1 MSSLN
6 RQSVFASE
14 DPRYDGSTLLV
25 SLYNSPRSAKNLGL
39 PIDNLEVRLMQAE
52 SLERTTQRQEYRK
65 QELLPAAQDRRTW
78 VENASLFWDSRRTFA
93 RVAGSVFVLSI
104 VVALLLPKEYV
115 SVARIMPP
123 EQGGS
128 SAAMLAALVGKSSVG
143 GGLAGLAG
151 NLLGAKTNG
160 ALFVALLH
168 SGTVSE
174 RLMDRFNLQRVY
186 HKRYREDT
194 AKRLGHLTKITQD
207 TKSGV
212 IMIAVTDETRERA
225 RDLAQ
230 GYLDELN
237 NLVAKVNTSSAH
249 REREFIEQRLNTV
262 QAELQRAEV
271 ELSDFSSKNTTIDIK
286 EQTRATVDAG
296 AKLEGQLIAGESELD
311 SLRQIYGNQ
320 NVRVRAAEARNSI
333 LQRELQRANGQSA
346 TDPDAKDADDSYP
359 YPALRQLPQLGVR
372 WANLY
377 RNVRVH
383 ETVFDL
389 LSAEYENARIEE
401 VKSIPTVGVIDVP
414 GIPERKSGPH
424 RTLIVL
430 ISTFLSAVLTA
441 LFLLARRSWRAMDD
455 EDARRILAT
464 RIGMTIRNRWRRS
477 PV

>member
-1 MSSLN
+1 
-6 RQSVFASE
+6 
-14 DPRYDGSTLLV
+14 
-25 SLYNSPRSAKNLGL
+25 
-39 PIDNLEVRLMQAE
+39 MQTE
-52 SLERTTQRQEYRK
+52 SLERTSQRREYGE
-65 QELLPAAQDRRTW
+65 QQALPAALDRRPW

-93 RVAGSVFVLSI
+93 RVAATAFVLSI
-104 VVALLLPKEYV
+104 LVALILPKEYV

-123 EQGGS
+123 EQGGN
-128 SAAMLAALVGKSSVG
+128 SAALLAALVGKSSA

-151 NLLGAKTNG
+151 NLLGAKTND
-160 ALFVALLH
+160 ALIVALLR
-168 SGTVSE
+168 SGTVSG
-174 RLMDRFNLQRVY
+174 RLIDRFNLQRVY
-186 HKRYREDT
+186 HKRYRQDT
-194 AKRLGHLTKITQD
+194 AKRLGHLTKITED

-212 IMIAVTDETRERA
+212 ITIAVTDETRERA

-249 REREFIEQRLNTV
+249 REREFIEQRLSTV
-262 QAELQRAEV
+262 QAELQRAQV
-271 ELSDFSSKNTTIDIK
+271 DLSDFSSKNTTIDIR

-320 NVRVRAAEARNSI
+320 NVRVRSAEARNTI
-333 LQRELQRANGQSA
+333 LKRELQRANGQSVS
-346 TDPDAKDADDSYP
+346 DPGGKDTDDSHP

-377 RNVRVH
+377 RNVRIH

-389 LSAEYENARIEE
+389 LSEEYETARIEE
-401 VKSIPTVGVIDVP
+401 AKSIPTVSVIDVP
-414 GIPERKSGPH
+414 GIPERKAAPH
-424 RTLIVL
+424 RVLIVL
-430 ISTFLSAVLTA
+430 ISTFISLVLTA
-441 LFLLARRSWRAMDD
+441 AFLLARRSWRAMDD

>member
-1 MSSLN
+1 MQTESVEQIPQLQDDCTREPLPVA
-6 RQSVFASE
+6 RQKA
-14 DPRYDGSTLLV
+14 
-25 SLYNSPRSAKNLGL
+25 
-39 PIDNLEVRLMQAE
+39 
-52 SLERTTQRQEYRK
+52 
-65 QELLPAAQDRRTW
+65 TW
-78 VENASLFWDSRRTFA
+78 VDNASLFWDFRRAFA
-93 RVAGSVFVLSI
+93 FVVGTVFVLSI
-104 VVALLLPKEYV
+104 LVALLLPKEYV
-115 SVARIMPP
+115 SGARIMPP

-128 SAAMLAALVGKSSVG
+128 TAAMLAALVGKSSA

-151 NLLGAKTNG
+151 SLLGAKNNG

-168 SGTVSE
+168 SGTVSGH
-174 RLMDRFNLQRVY
+174 LIDRFDLQRVY

-194 AKRLGHLTKITQD
+194 ARRLGHLTKITED
-207 TKSGV
+207 PKSGV
-212 IMIAVTDETRERA
+212 ISIAVTDETRERA

-262 QAELQRAEV
+262 QAELQRAQL

-311 SLRQIYGNQ
+311 SLRHIYGDA
-320 NVRVRAAEARNSI
+320 NVRVRAAEARNAI

-346 TDPDAKDADDSYP
+346 TAPGGNDIDASHP
-359 YPALRQLPQLGVR
+359 YPPLRQLPQLGVR

-377 RNVRVH
+377 RNVRIH

-389 LSAEYENARIEE
+389 LSEEYETARIEE
-401 VKSIPTVGVIDVP
+401 VKSIPTVSVIDVP
-414 GIPERKSGPH
+414 GLPERKSGPH

-430 ISTFLSAVLTA
+430 ISTLVSIVTTA
-441 LFLLARRSWRAMDD
+441 AFLLARRAWLEMNDN
-455 EDARRILAT
+455 DARRVLGR
-464 RIGMTIRNRWRRS
+464 RIGMTIRDRWKRRS
-477 PV
+477 V

>member
-1 MSSLN
+1 M
-6 RQSVFASE
+6 QTE
-14 DPRYDGSTLLV
+14 P
-25 SLYNSPRSAKNLGL
+25 
-39 PIDNLEVRLMQAE
+39 LEQA
-52 SLERTTQRQEYRK
+52 LQRQEHWK
-65 QELLPAAQDRRTW
+65 QEPLPVAPARATW
-78 VENASLFWDSRRTFA
+78 VVNASLFWDCRRLFA
-93 RVAGSVFVLSI
+93 RVAGIVFVLTI

-115 SVARIMPP
+115 SQARIMPP
-123 EQGGS
+123 DQGS
-128 SAAMLAALVGKSSVG
+128 NSAAMIAALIGKSSA

-151 NLLGAKTNG
+151 SLLGAKNNG

-168 SGTVSE
+168 SGTVSGH
-174 RLMDRFNLQRVY
+174 LIDRFSLQRVY

-194 AKRLGHLTKITQD
+194 AKRLGHLTKITED

-212 IMIAVTDETRERA
+212 ITIAVTDETRERA
-225 RDLAQ
+225 RDLTQ

-237 NLVAKVNTSSAH
+237 SLVAKVNTSSAH

-262 QAELQRAEV
+262 QAELQRAQL

-320 NVRVRAAEARNSI
+320 NVRVRAAEARNAI
-333 LQRELQRANGQSA
+333 LQRELQRANGGSVPNPDGED
-346 TDPDAKDADDSYP
+346 TDASHP

-377 RNVRVH
+377 RNVRIH

-389 LSAEYENARIEE
+389 LSEEYETARIEE
-401 VKSIPTVGVIDVP
+401 VKSIPTLSVIDVP
-414 GIPERKSGPH
+414 GLPERKSGPH

-430 ISTFLSAVLTA
+430 VSTLLSVVMTA
-441 LFLLARRSWRAMDD
+441 AFLLARRSWRAIEG
-455 EDARRILAT
+455 EDARRVLAS
-464 RIGMTIRNRWRRS
+464 RIGMAFRS
-477 PV
+477 YWSRSSV